1 MSELVFFMLGSVITL
16 LAIATVVIY
25 KEDQER
31 YDRVQKRNTNRSQYN
46 GTV

>member
-1 MSELVFFMLGSVITL
+1 MELVFFVLGSVVTL
-16 LAIATVVIY
+16 MTIATVVIY

-31 YDRVQKRNTNRSQYN
+31 YDRVQKRNTNRSEYN